1 MEPNVKRSPQ
11 SRVDL
16 FDTNGQLIGSISSP
30 VATDILGPGREKV
43 FLARRTPRVTQHA
56 QAA

>member
-1 MEPNVKRSPQ
+1 MEPDVKRSPE

-16 FDTNGQLIGSISSP
+16 FDTNGKLIGSISSP
-30 VATDILGPGREKV
+30 VATEVLAPGREKV
-43 FLARRTPRVTQHA
+43 YLARRTPRATQHS